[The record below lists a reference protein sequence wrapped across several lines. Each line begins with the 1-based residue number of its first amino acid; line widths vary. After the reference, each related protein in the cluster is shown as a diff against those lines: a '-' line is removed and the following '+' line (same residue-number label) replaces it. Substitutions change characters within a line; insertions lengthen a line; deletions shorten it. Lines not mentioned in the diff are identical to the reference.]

1 MPKATFWL
9 AAQVPERRGLSLW
22 EEWHSFS
29 RPGLSDIIAD
39 RRRKQSQPSPM
50 ESFDVFLDS
59 ARRRR
64 QTPALCQRGLFPAGI
79 RNPLF
84 LHLYPVNP
92 DSLPPERRDLGFRQ
106 PGFLF
111 EPIRRPPRRQ
121 LPGGRPL
128 ARLPHR

>member
-1 MPKATFWL
+1 MFSWT
-9 AAQVPERRGLSLW
+9 RRAGGGKRLLYAKGDC
-22 EEWHSFS
+22 S
-29 RPGLSDIIAD
+29 RPEYET
-39 RRRKQSQPSPM
+39 R
-50 ESFDVFLDS
+50 
-59 ARRRR
+59 
-64 QTPALCQRGLFPAGI
+64 
-79 RNPLF
+79 LF